1 MHKFSTLL
9 ILFTFLTTSAAF
21 SRGPAVEDFVGI
33 EVEEPAHTTPQGTEI
48 LFNFEKEMRDHKVQG
63 ETVQGNDLTVR
74 TPSES
79 SVITSASPTSSYSM
93 GSSTLMGVIFILA
106 LPFISWLM
114 VMSHLRRKAGAA
126 SADNIAVLDQY
137 RKNREQSKTEEI
149 KKAS

>member
-9 ILFTFLTTSAAF
+9 ILFTFFTSTAAF

-33 EVEEPAHTTPQGTEI
+33 EMDENQPSTPQGTEV
-48 LFNFEKEMRDHKVQG
+48 LFNFEKEMKDH
-63 ETVQGNDLTVR
+63 NDKIDSAQDSNVTIRPTQDTSVV
-74 TPSES
+74 TAS
-79 SVITSASPTSSYSM
+79 SPEDSYSV
-93 GSSTLMGVIFILA
+93 GSSTMLGVLFILSM
-106 LPFISWLM
+106 PFFSWLM

-126 SADNIAVLDQY
+126 SADNIAVLEEY